1 MSNPKHPDIAALIAA
16 AATMTSIGEP
26 ISMAVKETI
35 GRAECARLGR
45 NPDAQVN
52 WSGHEGGTTA
62 PYWRQVADDAI
73 TNHWSAERTR
83 RGTLDAEETHARL
96 EALER
101 AIGLGTGFL
110 SDPAPDF
117 GYKAA
122 WHEIADLLGIP
133 AQPMSPK
140 DVHETIVMPKLRAL
154 IAGTPN

>member
-1 MSNPKHPDIAALIAA
+1 MPTPKHPDIAALIAA

-62 PYWRQVADDAI
+62 PYWRQVADDVI
-73 TNHWSAERTR
+73 VNRCHQERTR
-83 RGTLDAEETHARL
+83 RNLLVPSAIHARL

-101 AIGLGTGFL
+101 ALGLGTGLL
-110 SDPAPDF
+110 SDPDPEF

-133 AQPMSPK
+133 AQPSSPK
-140 DVHETIVMPKLRAL
+140 DVHEKTVMPRLRL
-154 IAGTPN
+154 LVAGT